1 MTKYKTFGQM
11 EKQLKICQSRLIY
24 IEVKI
29 LRRDLLILFA
39 ITIDEI
45 RRPIQ
50 GEAKDVQADVKSKGF
65 S

>member
-45 RRPIQ
+45 RRPI
-50 GEAKDVQADVKSKGF
+50 
-65 S
+65 